1 MTININELWQQQTIN
16 NADLEKYLH
25 RKESESNDLLMQ
37 LANKYQANIK
47 WIGIGALLSMIVFPL
62 LELYYMG
69 AALTLTFVSVYII
82 SNKRLNALHLID
94 KNQSCLAYLT
104 DYRQYLR
111 QSQQFY
117 GKLYQFIY
125 PLLFVSALGQFFTGE
140 VGEYFLLSFTDG
152 NDAMVFGVPVLVA
165 CYSLLATGLIAISA
179 KALYNKEV
187 EHIYGQDFS
196 KLDGLISELEALT

>member
-117 GKLYQFIY
+117 GKLYQFVY

-140 VGEYFLLSFTDG
+140 VGEYFLLSFTDD